1 MISWITRNSWKV
13 VSASEVG
20 ITHVQNNVPCQD
32 ASKHVVDSETLIA
45 CVADGAGS
53 AARSDEGSRVAVEVF
68 VAVSNELL
76 KRNKSGSLEDITS
89 DAFEEARNAVLTIAG
104 NDPRDFATTLSGLI
118 ATRDDIAAVQ
128 IGDGA
133 IVVDGEVVLDSYT
146 DMYANAGDYSNET
159 RFLTETDVAPVKF
172 SASDKKVERVAI
184 LTDGLDNIAFDNNG
198 YERKPHAPFFDP
210 MFAWLESSSEPE
222 NQAELAGFLASDRV
236 RAKTGDDVTLLLAM
250 R

>member
-1 MISWITRNSWKV
+1 MISWITRNSWKA

-20 ITHVQNNVPCQD
+20 LSHVRNDVPCQD

-53 AARSDEGSRVAVEVF
+53 ADRSDEGSRRAVDEF
-68 VAVSNELL
+68 VAVSEKLL
-76 KRNKSGSLEDITS
+76 KQKTAGNLEDIATE
-89 DAFEEARNAVLTIAG
+89 AFEEARKAVLKIAED
-104 NDPRDFATTLSGLI
+104 NPRDFATTLSGLI

-133 IVVDGEVVLDSYT
+133 IVIDGEVVLDSYT
-146 DMYANAGDYSNET
+146 DMYANSGDYSNET
-159 RFLTETDVAPVKF
+159 RFLTESDVAPVKF
-172 SASDKKVERVAI
+172 SASKNVARVAI
-184 LTDGLDNIAFDNNG
+184 LTDGLDNIAFGNNG
-198 YERKPHAPFFDP
+198 YERTPHAPFFDP

-222 NQAELAGFLASDRV
+222 NQTELAGFLTSDRV